1 MGMNSSRNKDTVV
14 PAYPSESVRYQM
26 IRIAKRMTDEQ
37 MDEALDL
44 WRIHRYSGAV
54 RFNRD
59 GSVSRVE
66 SLDPGPWH
74 VYGLCEDG
82 GVLNDGHC
90 DYWVP
95 WPDLHE
101 CLSLRIDRYEGQDAA
116 H

>member
-26 IRIAKRMTDEQ
+26 IRIARRMTDEQ
-37 MDEALDL
+37 MDKALDL
-44 WRIHRYSGAV
+44 WRIHRYSGPV

-59 GSVSRVE
+59 GSVSCVDKLE
-66 SLDPGPWH
+66 PGPWH

-82 GVLNDGHC
+82 GVLNDGYC

-95 WPDLHE
+95 WVDLHE
-101 CLSLRIDRYEGQDAA
+101 CLALHIDGEERQRSA